1 MVRASPAPREHHRL
15 QAGVPA
21 HFQDQPQ
28 SSVAQERSLIG
39 GHTVTHHPLSSA
51 GAFGA
56 MSQRAPGQLFG
67 GGGDGWAPTRGLR
80 NPQLRGG
87 EIQYSMLRR
96 RSPIGPQR
104 DERSRLPVGQAN
116 EQARAGSSLSAQ
128 PPGLHG
134 AGIPQAALFE
144 THYSALTM
152 KFPLQPMPCT
162 PTAPSSWRAA
172 PGAARCFWTPLRHP
186 LRPQGPSAWDG
197 G

>member
-1 MVRASPAPREHHRL
+1 M
-15 QAGVPA
+15 
-21 HFQDQPQ
+21 
-28 SSVAQERSLIG
+28 
-39 GHTVTHHPLSSA
+39 
-51 GAFGA
+51 
-56 MSQRAPGQLFG
+56 
-67 GGGDGWAPTRGLR
+67 
-80 NPQLRGG
+80 
-87 EIQYSMLRR
+87 
-96 RSPIGPQR
+96 
-104 DERSRLPVGQAN
+104 GQAN